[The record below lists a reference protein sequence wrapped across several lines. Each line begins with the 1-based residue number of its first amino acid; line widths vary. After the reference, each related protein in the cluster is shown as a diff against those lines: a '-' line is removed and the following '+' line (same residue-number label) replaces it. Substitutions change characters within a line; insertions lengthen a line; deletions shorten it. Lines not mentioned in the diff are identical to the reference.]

1 MPFNERS
8 TTNQEQSVFIFSA
21 TTYIIGECWT
31 HSYNE
36 LKGWH
41 RHSNVSFIHSLI
53 CVRLSLAHTLYFA
66 VDFPLV
72 LSAAFMLASY
82 YTDVSFEFG
91 ISILRFMM
99 VWLLLL
105 LLLSLLLHATML
117 GYTSR
122 QSHFFHQWFNG
133 SYKEENGKTERNTF
147 GAATFLLFWTRKLH
161 HWG

>member
-1 MPFNERS
+1 MLFNERS
-8 TTNQEQSVFIFSA
+8 TANQEQSVFILSA

-41 RHSNVSFIHSLI
+41 CHSNVSFIHSFSF
-53 CVRLSLAHTLYFA
+53 VVHSLA
-66 VDFPLV
+66 VDFLLV
-72 LSAAFMLASY
+72 ISAAFMLASY
-82 YTDVSFEFG
+82 YTAVSFEFG
-91 ISILRFMM
+91 ISILRFMV

-105 LLLSLLLHATML
+105 LLLSLLVHATIL

-122 QSHFFHQWFNG
+122 QSHFFHQWING
-133 SYKEENGKTERNTF
+133 SYKDENGKKRRNTF